1 MKTLSEVERSQ
12 VFAAFDSVGPIA
24 PASAPAEAKKPRAN
38 AGKPTCHGDFTKKI
52 LAEQKEA
59 VSAFK
64 LANPDMKGSHLTFVS
79 VYKKEHPEEVEEFKK
94 QWELEHPTDAP
105 VAPVVPV
112 ATEGAETKAKRV
124 MSDEQKAKMKA
135 GREASAAAKK
145 AAKDAEPV
153 TVAEPVPVAE
163 PVTVAEPEQVTES
176 EAKPEAKKRG
186 PKKLTDMT
194 PEELAIH
201 EARKAER
208 KAKKESGSG
217 TTSPARSVSPK
228 EKAE

>member
-24 PASAPAEAKKPRAN
+24 PTSAPAETKKPRAN

-52 LAEQKEA
+52 LAEQKEG
-59 VSAFK
+59 VIAFK
-64 LANPDMKGSHLTFVS
+64 LANPEMKGSHLTFVS
-79 VYKKEHPEEVEEFKK
+79 NYKKEHPEEVEEFKK
-94 QWELEHPTDAP
+94 QWELEHPTD
-105 VAPVVPV
+105 VPVVPV
-112 ATEGAETKAKRV
+112 VAVATDGAETKAKRV

-145 AAKDAEPV
+145 AAKDTEPV
-153 TVAEPVPVAE
+153 IFAVSPSPQNPLSTPSEPI
-163 PVTVAEPEQVTES
+163 TEA
-176 EAKPEAKKRG
+176 EAKPDAKKRG

-201 EARKAER
+201 EAKKAER

-217 TTSPARSVSPK
+217 TSSPARSVSPK

>member
-1 MKTLSEVERSQ
+1 MIINNMKSLSEVERSQ

-24 PASAPAEAKKPRAN
+24 PTTAPAETKKPRAN

-59 VSAFK
+59 VTAFK
-64 LANPDMKGSHLTFVS
+64 LANPEMKGSHLTFVA

-94 QWELEHPTDAP
+94 QWELEHPTE
-105 VAPVVPV
+105 VPVVPE
-112 ATEGAETKAKRV
+112 ATETTDAKPKRV

-135 GREASAAAKK
+135 GREAAAAAKK
-145 AAKDAEPV
+145 ASAPEP
-153 TVAEPVPVAE
+153 VAEPVPVPMAE
-163 PVTVAEPEQVTES
+163 P
-176 EAKPEAKKRG
+176 EAKPEAKPDAKKRG

>member
-1 MKTLSEVERSQ
+1 MKSLSEVERSQ

-24 PASAPAEAKKPRAN
+24 PTTAPAETKKPRAN

-59 VSAFK
+59 VTAFK
-64 LANPDMKGSHLTFVS
+64 LANPEMKGSHLTFVA

-94 QWELEHPTDAP
+94 QWELEHPTE
-105 VAPVVPV
+105 VPVVPE
-112 ATEGAETKAKRV
+112 ATETTDAKPKRV

-135 GREASAAAKK
+135 GREAAAAAKK
-145 AAKDAEPV
+145 ASAPEP
-153 TVAEPVPVAE
+153 VAEPVPVPMAE
-163 PVTVAEPEQVTES
+163 P
-176 EAKPEAKKRG
+176 EAKPEAKPDAKKRG

>member
-1 MKTLSEVERSQ
+1 MIINNMKSLSEVERSQ

-24 PASAPAEAKKPRAN
+24 PASAPAETKKPRAN

-59 VSAFK
+59 VTAFK
-64 LANPDMKGSHLTFVS
+64 LANPEMKGSHLTFVA

-94 QWELEHPTDAP
+94 QWDLEHPTE
-105 VAPVVPV
+105 VPVVPE
-112 ATEGAETKAKRV
+112 ATETTDAKPKRV

-135 GREASAAAKK
+135 GREAAAAAKK
-145 AAKDAEPV
+145 ASAPEPVVFAVSPSPENPLSPPSEPMAEP
-153 TVAEPVPVAE
+153 
-163 PVTVAEPEQVTES
+163 

>member
-1 MKTLSEVERSQ
+1 MIINNMKSLSEVERSQ

-24 PASAPAEAKKPRAN
+24 PATAPAETKKPRAN

-59 VSAFK
+59 VTAFK
-64 LANPDMKGSHLTFVS
+64 LANPEMKGSHLTFVA

-94 QWELEHPTDAP
+94 QWELEHPTE
-105 VAPVVPV
+105 VPVVPE
-112 ATEGAETKAKRV
+112 ATETTDAKPKRV

-135 GREASAAAKK
+135 GREAAAAAKK
-145 AAKDAEPV
+145 ASAPEPMAEPV
-153 TVAEPVPVAE
+153 PIAEPVPVAE
-163 PVTVAEPEQVTES
+163 PVTVTEP
-176 EAKPEAKKRG
+176 EAKPDAKKRG

-217 TTSPARSVSPK
+217 TSSPARSVSPK

>member
-24 PASAPAEAKKPRAN
+24 PTSAPAEAKKPRAN

-112 ATEGAETKAKRV
+112 ATDGAETKAKRV

-145 AAKDAEPV
+145 ATKDAEPV
-153 TVAEPVPVAE
+153 TEPVPVAE
-163 PVTVAEPEQVTES
+163 PVQVTEP

-217 TTSPARSVSPK
+217 TSSPARSVSPK

>member
-1 MKTLSEVERSQ
+1 MSAIQMIINNMKSLSEVERSQ

-24 PASAPAEAKKPRAN
+24 PVSPVEAKKPRSN
-38 AGKPTCHGDFTKKI
+38 AGMPTCHGDFTKKI
-52 LAEQKEA
+52 LSEQKEA
-59 VSAFK
+59 VAAFK
-64 LANPDMKGSHLTFVS
+64 AANPEMKGSHLTFVS
-79 VYKKEHPEEVEEFKK
+79 NYKKEQPEEFEAFKA
-94 QWELEHPTDAP
+94 QWNLDHPA
-105 VAPVVPV
+105 VVPPPP
-112 ATEGAETKAKRV
+112 AEDAKPKKV
-124 MSDEQKAKMKA
+124 ISEEQKAKMKA
-135 GREASAAAKK
+135 GREAAAAAKK
-145 AAKDAEPV
+145 ANKDAVIVLPEPV
-153 TVAEPVPVAE
+153 AVPAPEPEPVAVAA
-163 PVTVAEPEQVTES
+163 PA
-176 EAKPEAKKRG
+176 PEAKKRG